1 MRSLQGKRGQSGGL
15 SAVPN
20 VAGVE
25 AAAGDA
31 LPPQDA
37 QALAN
42 AMDQV
47 LNNSEA
53 TNNNSVNG
61 VHTSNQLNR
70 SFNELQPMEPNE
82 PMEPMEPIEPPREIP
97 REGRETVRPA
107 Q

>member
-47 LNNSEA
+47 L
-53 TNNNSVNG
+53 NNSVNG